1 MGNWHVLGQLVLELE
16 LWSNKEFEKFQM
28 NFSTSDPLRLVT
40 TLQLWTSRQDVHE
53 GRESD

>member
-1 MGNWHVLGQLVLELE
+1 MANWHVSGQLGLELE
-16 LWSNKEFEKFQM
+16 LWSNKEFENFQM